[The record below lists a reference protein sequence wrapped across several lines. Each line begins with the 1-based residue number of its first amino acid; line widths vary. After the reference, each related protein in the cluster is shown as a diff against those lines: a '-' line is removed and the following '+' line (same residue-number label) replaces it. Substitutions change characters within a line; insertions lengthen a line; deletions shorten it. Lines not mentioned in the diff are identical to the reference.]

1 MVEETTPITGG
12 CLCGAVRYEL
22 SEPPIEAGTC
32 HCRMCQKWTGSAFM
46 AMARFFRPALR
57 FTKGEPKLYR
67 SSSIKE
73 KGFCPDCGSSLFDR
87 YLVRKAP
94 RAFNPDMV
102 WIQLGTLDHPEAV
115 SIDFHYGV
123 ETQLPWVHFDDGLPR
138 DRSDEDPELA
148 AAFAAAEAGEE

>member
-12 CLCGAVRYEL
+12 CLCGAVRYEV
-22 SEPPIEAGTC
+22 SEPPIETGTC
-32 HCRMCQKWTGSAFM
+32 HCRMCQRWTGSAFM
-46 AMARFFRPALR
+46 TMARFSRAALR
-57 FTKGEPKLYR
+57 FTKGEPKLHR

-87 YLVRKAP
+87 YLVRKGA
-94 RAFNPDMV
+94 RFFKPDMV
-102 WIQLGTLDHPEAV
+102 WVQLGTLDQPEAV

-138 DRSDEDPELA
+138 TRCDEDRDLT
-148 AAFAAAEAGEE
+148 AAFAAANQGND